1 MGCYT
6 RSTMMETPTREQ
18 EKRPVLVYRD
28 RIGVLSEIEFSRRQ
42 YLGFRTLRPVW
53 IGRML
58 LPDAGAIGSSTIHI
72 GGVRGLLFRHFGVA
86 PDLDFSDYLP
96 VVHAQFARGGALALP
111 LAKAMNAR
119 LVVTLHGGDVGKA
132 KNWRK
137 HTLLARRWP
146 EVIAR
151 TYRFVCVSQVVAE
164 TAARRGVPEPL
175 LMVLPIGVEVP
186 GSPPSPT
193 RDGTLLFAGRFV
205 EKKGISVLADAMRRL
220 RSNGDRTSLICAGDG
235 PLRPVLQALARD
247 IPGVELVGWL
257 SPSALEK
264 RMGSALALVVPSVVA
279 ADGDAEG
286 LPSVVPEAMARGCT
300 VIGTD
305 QGGIA
310 EAVTDGA
317 TGLLVPPGDAVA
329 LAAAMHRLGSEPGL
343 SIALAAAAF
352 VDVGRRLNAFHQSRA
367 LETILLEAAGGG

>member
-111 LAKAMNAR
+111 LAQAMNAK
-119 LVVTLHGGDVGKA
+119 LVVTLHGGDVGKD
-132 KNWRK
+132 KNWRSTRCWRAAGRRSSRG
-137 HTLLARRWP
+137 HTGSFAYRKRWP
-146 EVIAR
+146 KRRRGAACR
-151 TYRFVCVSQVVAE
+151 
-164 TAARRGVPEPL
+164 TAADSLADRGRGARIAA
-175 LMVLPIGVEVP
+175 LPAP
-186 GSPPSPT
+186 
-193 RDGTLLFAGRFV
+193 RLAALLFAGRFV

-220 RSNGDRTSLICAGDG
+220 RVERRHGRQLICAGDG
-235 PLRPVLQALARD
+235 PLRPVLEALARD

-317 TGLLVPPGDAVA
+317 TGLLVPRVTRSRWPRRYTGLGRSLVCRSLWRPPRLSMSGD
-329 LAAAMHRLGSEPGL
+329 G
-343 SIALAAAAF
+343 
-352 VDVGRRLNAFHQSRA
+352 
-367 LETILLEAAGGG
+367 